1 MVFRWLSRQMQ
12 HKKHCKFVIQ
22 GITEAGQKFRP
33 SDWIDR
39 IASLDA
45 EYGAQ
50 HRLIYSDYLH
60 PEVFEGER
68 SLIIDSALKESNPGL
83 FDYVMGFRRM
93 NELRM
98 MEVCLVDGQYVAAPN
113 ADKTSAQADY

>member
-1 MVFRWLSRQMQ
+1 MQ
-12 HKKHCKFVIQ
+12 RNKHCKYVIQ

-45 EYGAQ
+45 EYGLQ
-50 HRLIYSDYLH
+50 HRLVYSDFLH

-68 SLIIDSALKESNPGL
+68 SLIIDSYLQESNPGL

-98 MEVCLVDGQYVAAPN
+98 VEVCLMDGQYVAASN
-113 ADKTSAQADY
+113 ADKKEAQRVD

>member
-1 MVFRWLSRQMQ
+1 MNPQQ
-12 HKKHCKFVIQ
+12 QCKYVIQ
-22 GITEAGQKFRP
+22 GITESGSKFRP

-50 HRLIYSDYLH
+50 HRLVYSDYLH

-68 SLIIDSALKESNPGL
+68 SLIIDMRMKDSNPSL
-83 FDYVMGFRRM
+83 VDYVLDFVRM
-93 NELRM
+93 NQLRM
-98 MEVCLVDGQYVAAPN
+98 VQVCFIDGEYVAAPN
-113 ADKTSAQADY
+113 AEREQAVRVGA